1 MDTSPKAEKQAAE
14 RALVDWAG
22 SFVPDLRAARADV
35 DEAARTPDALAA
47 RMEDAGVWKMMVP
60 EIYGGMHSSL
70 LTWMRVVTEL
80 GRGDAGVAWGVT
92 LNSACAWMAAGFYP
106 RAVVDEVFAQP
117 GVRLAGVF
125 SDRAVKARPVAGGI
139 HVDKG
144 MWFFNS
150 GVHQADWNMLGVPMF
165 DAEGRPIGPGIALVP
180 MKDVR
185 LLDDWDPTGL
195 RGSGSTNVAMEDLF
209 IPAERIVPM
218 LACIDGSHPMTFPG
232 DPLYKAAFGPLM
244 VLILAYPV
252 LGAGL
257 HMLETFVETVARR
270 DIKLTT
276 YARQSE
282 APVTHLQIGEAAAR
296 LAAAR
301 ALLERACATLDDHA
315 RRDAVMPKLERAAI
329 TRDSAF
335 ANSLVWQ
342 AADLLAGAAGGSWA
356 WSGNEL
362 NRVWQDI
369 KVGTMHPFINAA
381 SNFEAFG
388 GIVTGKDPAIM
399 PFI

>member
-1 MDTSPKAEKQAAE
+1 
-14 RALVDWAG
+14 
-22 SFVPDLRAARADV
+22 
-35 DEAARTPDALAA
+35 
-47 RMEDAGVWKMMVP
+47 
-60 EIYGGMHSSL
+60 
-70 LTWMRVVTEL
+70 
-80 GRGDAGVAWGVT
+80 
-92 LNSACAWMAAGFYP
+92 
-106 RAVVDEVFAQP
+106 
-117 GVRLAGVF
+117 
-125 SDRAVKARPVAGGI
+125 
-139 HVDKG
+139 
-144 MWFFNS
+144 
-150 GVHQADWNMLGVPMF
+150 
-165 DAEGRPIGPGIALVP
+165 
-180 MKDVR
+180 
-185 LLDDWDPTGL
+185 
-195 RGSGSTNVAMEDLF
+195 
-209 IPAERIVPM
+209 
-218 LACIDGSHPMTFPG
+218 
-232 DPLYKAAFGPLM
+232 M